1 MALYVKKFGGSSVA
15 TLEKMRHIVSRVLND
30 KKEEDQIIIVVSAM
44 GNTTDDL
51 LHLASKV
58 ENNPFNREM
67 DMLISTG
74 EQVSISLMA
83 MIFNS
88 MGTPAISLTGA
99 QAGIIAEGVFGK
111 GNIVDIKPE
120 RVFKALN
127 EGKVVIVAGFQGI
140 TPQGDIITLG
150 RGGSDTTA
158 VALAGA
164 MEADICEIYTDVKGV
179 YSADPRIVPNAIK
192 MKEITNAEMLELA
205 RLGAGV
211 MHPQSVA
218 MGKRY
223 HVPIHVRSTFTHE
236 SGTIIKDSYSKQME
250 SNLICGVAQD
260 DNVARIA
267 VLGLENMP
275 GTAGML
281 FSELASNEVPVDMI
295 VQSDRKLDDK
305 TIDIIFT
312 VASTDL
318 HQAKFVLEQ
327 MKKQGKINK
336 VMYDDN
342 CAKVSIVGP
351 EMLGT
356 PGVAARIFGSLGKD
370 NINIDIVSTSK
381 NSISCLIP
389 RTYIN
394 KAICAIHDEF
404 FK

>member
-1 MALYVKKFGGSSVA
+1 
-15 TLEKMRHIVSRVLND
+15 
-30 KKEEDQIIIVVSAM
+30 
-44 GNTTDDL
+44 
-51 LHLASKV
+51 
-58 ENNPFNREM
+58 
-67 DMLISTG
+67 
-74 EQVSISLMA
+74 
-83 MIFNS
+83 
-88 MGTPAISLTGA
+88 
-99 QAGIIAEGVFGK
+99 
-111 GNIVDIKPE
+111 
-120 RVFKALN
+120 
-127 EGKVVIVAGFQGI
+127 
-140 TPQGDIITLG
+140 
-150 RGGSDTTA
+150 
-158 VALAGA
+158 
-164 MEADICEIYTDVKGV
+164 
-179 YSADPRIVPNAIK
+179 
-192 MKEITNAEMLELA
+192 
-205 RLGAGV
+205 
-211 MHPQSVA
+211 
-218 MGKRY
+218 
-223 HVPIHVRSTFTHE
+223 
-236 SGTIIKDSYSKQME
+236 
-250 SNLICGVAQD
+250 
-260 DNVARIA
+260 
-267 VLGLENMP
+267 MP

-295 VQSDRKLDDK
+295 VQSARKLDDK